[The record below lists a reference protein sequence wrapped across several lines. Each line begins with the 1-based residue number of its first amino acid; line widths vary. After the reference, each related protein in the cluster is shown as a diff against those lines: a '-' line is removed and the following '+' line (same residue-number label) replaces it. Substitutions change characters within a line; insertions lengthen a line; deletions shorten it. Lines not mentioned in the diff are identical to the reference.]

1 MVKAATFKTNII
13 MDMNSASGAV
23 KPKAVSSILKR
34 GTAPEGM
41 RVVFGFIRRKSCYW
55 FQRKCHIAIPPK
67 CRICLYE
74 VLWTPGRTVL
84 PRLAWMDWLPAQ
96 MCVARSPRASPGPF
110 REPAHQFS
118 STLTLTVSI
127 FSVSGKTRDIFI
139 LHCTGWLICTRPTVP
154 WRQNLVTSSETFF
167 RSGTVSI

>member
-1 MVKAATFKTNII
+1 
-13 MDMNSASGAV
+13 MDMNSASSGMIAQWCS
-23 KPKAVSSILKR
+23 KTKSREFNPSKR
-34 GTAPEGM
+34 HSAWGDEGS
-41 RVVFGFIRRKSCYW
+41 FWFYPQKSCYW

-110 REPAHQFS
+110 QEPAHKFS

-139 LHCTGWLICTRPTVP
+139 LHCTGWLICTKPTDP